1 MTQREETL
9 AYKAGRAFA
18 RIKPMSPA
26 AFAIG
31 GVAGYCALTLLGTAS
46 AMLANAMLLL
56 LIVALGYE
64 LLCRSK

>member
-1 MTQREETL
+1 MTKHDETL

-18 RIKPMSPA
+18 RIKPISPA

-31 GVAGYCALTLLGTAS
+31 GIAGYCALTLLGTAS
-46 AMLANAMLLL
+46 SMLANTMLLL